1 MANQGMCDKNDIV
14 FDPFAGTGSMLL
26 SAAKFGS
33 YVIGCDIDFLMLHG
47 KTKPSRISQKV
58 RALDESIVANMQ
70 QYGLE
75 HLYLD
80 VFVSDFS
87 NCPFTDAIVFD
98 SIVTDRKS
106 FISFNINLYLFN
118 LFNISNGGFVD
129 LWDNLSIVITNQ

>member
-1 MANQGMCDKNDIV
+1 MNPHLSLLMANQGMCDKNHIV

-33 YVIGCDIDFLMLHG
+33 YVIGSDIDFLMLHG

-87 NCPFTDAIVFD
+87 NCPFTDAIIFD
-98 SIVTDRKS
+98 SIITDRKS
-106 FISFNINLYLFN
+106 FLIQYSSLFKFI
-118 LFNISNGGFVD
+118 LCF
-129 LWDNLSIVITNQ
+129 